1 MKERRAE
8 LLIPNSAGDSN
19 AKELRGSALDFEKSK
34 SLPRPLSGVRLSEPT
49 RSDTT
54 ADGYF

>member
-1 MKERRAE
+1 ME
-8 LLIPNSAGDSN
+8 LLIPISAGVSN